1 MTYFMR
7 SGLPV
12 QFCDFENVNILF
24 GKSRINPVFR
34 SEPSFFPVSVGGSG
48 RCDVCDDTTV
58 KMMKSHALSRLSCGF
73 FFYCTEAVP
82 VLVV

>member
-58 KMMKSHALSRLSCGF
+58 KMMKSHAAGTNNKKIAQKLGECSLK
-73 FFYCTEAVP
+73 
-82 VLVV
+82 